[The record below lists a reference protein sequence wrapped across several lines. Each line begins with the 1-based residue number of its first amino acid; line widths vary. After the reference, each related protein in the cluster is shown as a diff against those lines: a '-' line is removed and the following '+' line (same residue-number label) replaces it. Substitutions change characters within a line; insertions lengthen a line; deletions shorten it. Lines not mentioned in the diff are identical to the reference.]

1 MTEITI
7 RPAHNRDAELLA
19 KLVITVQQLHIENQ
33 PERFKPLKAD
43 NPALIAVYE
52 GHLADD
58 NKHIYIAEIEGVA
71 VGFILCVDYVI
82 PENPFVYSKRDFHID
97 QISVDVDYQGQ
108 GIGKLLMQQA
118 IREAQE
124 CEADLIT
131 LGVASFNQQAIE
143 FYKNFRIFNTESSIV
158 DTNGGYLIIIFLI
171 IIINIL

>member
-1 MTEITI
+1 MAETTI
-7 RPAHNRDAELLA
+7 REAHSGDAKTLA
-19 KLVITVQQLHIENQ
+19 ELVITVQQLHIDNQ

-43 NPALIAVYE
+43 NPALIEIYE

-58 NKHIYIAEIEGVA
+58 NKYIYIAESDKTA

-97 QISVDVDYQGQ
+97 QISVNVDYQGQ

-118 IREAQE
+118 MLKAKE
-124 CEADLIT
+124 CNADLMT

-143 FYKNFRIFNTESSIV
+143 FYKNLGFSIQSHRMWIQIE
-158 DTNGGYLIIIFLI
+158 DI
-171 IIINIL
+171 

>member
-58 NKHIYIAEIEGVA
+58 NKHIYIADIEGVA

-97 QISVDVDYQGQ
+97 QISVDFDYQGQ

-118 IREAQE
+118 IRKAQE

-131 LGVASFNQQAIE
+131 LGVVSFNQRAIE
-143 FYKNFRIFNTESSIV
+143 FYKSLGFSIQSHRMWIQME
-158 DTNGGYLIIIFLI
+158 DI
-171 IIINIL
+171 